1 MVIGATRSSNS
12 AKLISKDGI
21 RYFNNILGT
30 IGNTPLVK
38 LNKVTRGIKPTI
50 LVKIEYFNPGGS
62 VKDRIGI
69 KMVEDAEKR
78 GSIKI
83 GGTIVEPTSGNTGV
97 GLALVATLKGYK
109 MIFTMPN
116 KMSKEKELLL
126 RAYGADV
133 IRTPTNVS
141 PEDPRSYYKVA
152 EKIVKET
159 SNAFSPNQYYNQNNP
174 KAHYE
179 TTGPEIWRDTDGKVT
194 YFVAG
199 IGTGGTITG
208 IARYLKE
215 KNPNIKIIGVD
226 PEGSIYHHKFYKRE
240 GKIQTYRIEGIG
252 EDFIPETIDLSLID
266 EIIVVND
273 KDAFLMARKLA
284 REEGLLVGGSSG
296 AAVWATLKVSKDLDK
311 NDLVVV
317 LLPDTGRNYL
327 STIFNDDWMSG
338 NGFL

>member
-1 MVIGATRSSNS
+1 M
-12 AKLISKDGI
+12 K
-21 RYFNNILGT
+21 YFENIIKT
-30 IGNTPLVK
+30 IGNTPLIK
-38 LNKVTRGIKPTI
+38 LNRIVGDTKPSIFAKV
-50 LVKIEYFNPGGS
+50 EYFNPGGS

-69 KMVEDAEKR
+69 KMLLDAEKK
-78 GSIKI
+78 GLIKK

-109 MIFTMPN
+109 MVFTMPD

-133 IRTPTNVS
+133 IRTPTAVS

-159 SNAFSPNQYYNQNNP
+159 PNSFSPNQYYNQDNP
-174 KAHYE
+174 EAHYE
-179 TTGPEIWRDTDGKVT
+179 TTGPEIWRDTNGKIT
-194 YFVAG
+194 HFVAG
-199 IGTGGTITG
+199 VGTGGTITG
-208 IARYLKE
+208 VARYLRG

-226 PEGSIYHHKFYKRE
+226 PEGSIYHHKFYRTKGE
-240 GKIQTYRIEGIG
+240 IHTYKTEGIG
-252 EDFIPETIDLSLID
+252 EDFIPGTVDLSIID
-266 EIIVVND
+266 DIIVVSD
-273 KDAFLMARKLA
+273 KDAFLTTRKLA

-296 AAVWATLKVSKDLDK
+296 SAVFAALKIAENLDK
-311 NDLVVV
+311 NDIIIV

-327 STIFNDDWMSG
+327 STVFNDEWMSN